1 MTVFWIAAALMLL
14 LALSFLLP
22 PLMRR
27 RAGAALSPPAST
39 RNVALLREQLRQ
51 LDAELASGTLD
62 AEQHRASRAEIE
74 QRALDEQEDVRDAP
88 PLKAGR
94 ASRTALLL
102 GLAMPLLAVGLYTA
116 IGNRAALAPP
126 GVLSAASAPEITVA
140 QVEAMAEQLV
150 AKMPLRAGQPDELEG
165 WVLLARTYAALGK
178 FNEASGAYARAT
190 ALSPQDAQ
198 LLADHADALGM
209 LPGQGPAQS
218 AALVARA
225 LKIEPKNMK
234 ALALAGTAAFDRGD
248 FASAVNYWSRARA
261 EAPGEGEFQ
270 QGLDRGIAE
279 ARAEAGATGTGGSA
293 APSLPAVA
301 ADAQAAAPSPAAPS
315 AGAAVVKGVVRLAPA
330 LASRTAPGDTV
341 FIVARAAEGPRMP
354 LAIVRRTAADLPIAF
369 TLDDS
374 SSMAP
379 ELKLSK
385 FERVV
390 VSARVSKSGQAMP
403 AAGDLVGQSATLTVA
418 AGQPL
423 ELVIDR
429 VQP

>member
-74 QRALDEQEDVRDAP
+74 QRALDEQEDLRDAP

-270 QGLDRGIAE
+270 KGLDRGIAE
-279 ARAEAGATGTGGSA
+279 ARAAAGATGTGGPA

-301 ADAQAAAPSPAAPS
+301 ANAQAAPLAAAPS

-374 SSMAP
+374 SSMTP

-403 AAGDLVGQSATLTVA
+403 ATGDLVGQSATLTVA

>member
-74 QRALDEQEDVRDAP
+74 QRALDEQEDLRDAP

-140 QVEAMAEQLV
+140 QVEAMAEQLA

-225 LKIEPKNMK
+225 LKIEPKNVK
-234 ALALAGTAAFDRGD
+234 ALALAGTTAFDRGD

-261 EAPGEGEFQ
+261 ETPGEGEFQ

-279 ARAEAGATGTGGSA
+279 ARAAAGAPGTGGSA

-301 ADAQAAAPSPAAPS
+301 ANAQAAPLAAAPS